1 MQQVLERDHERVLM
15 NVKLAVGGG
24 LIVFLI
30 GAIFWAGA
38 TYNRMGN
45 IESAVGEIK
54 VSLHELNQV
63 PLLEM
68 RMKTVEEQLQQMRLD
83 EREDELKKK

>member
-1 MQQVLERDHERVLM
+1 M
-15 NVKLAVGGG
+15 NTRIAVGSG
-24 LIVFLI
+24 LIVFLV

-45 IESAVGEIK
+45 MEVALGEIK
-54 VSLHELNQV
+54 VALVALNKV

-68 RMKTVEEQLQQMRLD
+68 RITTLESEIKQLEEDKYEKALTP
-83 EREDELKKK
+83 EGKN